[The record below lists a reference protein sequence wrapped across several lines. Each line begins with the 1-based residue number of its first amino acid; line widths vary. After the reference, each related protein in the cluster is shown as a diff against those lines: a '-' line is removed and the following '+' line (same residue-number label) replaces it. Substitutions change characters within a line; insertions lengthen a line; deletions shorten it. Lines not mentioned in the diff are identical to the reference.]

1 MLMTWTATLQFHGDV
16 PAHVQHQVNQQVTA
30 YLRELYKDNML
41 IKKGATVVD
50 LVELGLRALE
60 QMPDK
65 KSETG

>member
-1 MLMTWTATLQFHGDV
+1 MLMTWTATLQFQGDV
-16 PAHVQHQVNQQVTA
+16 PPHGQHQVNQQVTA
-30 YLRELYKDNML
+30 YLRELYKDNTL
-41 IKKGATVVD
+41 IRKGATVVD